1 MLIIT
6 SREELRQDMVVANEK
21 QKELLKKRDLLL
33 QSKTDA
39 DAKNALRIT
48 HEIAKLQDFIRMA
61 EKTLRMSD

>member
-1 MLIIT
+1 
-6 SREELRQDMVVANEK
+6 MVVANEK
-21 QKELLKKRDLLL
+21 QKDLLKRRDILL
-33 QSKTDA
+33 QSKDPE